1 MDQMSHDSSAGDIAN
16 QLVNISSGAMES
28 GASAV
33 ASLTGLI
40 PAGSEEVSMQAAAAF
55 ALEGAQMLASNT
67 AAQQELMSAGMSL
80 MDIATNY
87 GNVDG
92 AGADSLGGPMAAAR
106 SLTTGWGAGGGGAR
120 LAGAHPGVAARCGR
134 SGGPT
139 VGRQL
144 RPGVRFR
151 SGRAGWRWCR
161 HRRQCRQRRLVGDG
175 RRGRPTE
182 CDAGR
187 TIRVLPARDSRLV
200 RRRQRGRR
208 RREQGPPAAGRAAG
222 VTH

>member
-16 QLVNISSGAMES
+16 QLVNISSGALES

-120 LAGAHPGVAARCGR
+120 LAGAHLESLPGAAGAAAARPLGANFAQAFV
-134 SGGPT
+134 SAAGAPGGGGAGT
-139 VGRQL
+139 VGNVANAASSAMGAGGAPLSAMQGAQSGSS
-144 RPGVRFR
+144 RPGIPGSFVDDKEEDDAENRDR
-151 SGRAGWRWCR
+151 LLPGE
-161 HRRQCRQRRLVGDG
+161 RQV
-175 RRGRPTE
+175 
-182 CDAGR
+182 
-187 TIRVLPARDSRLV
+187 
-200 RRRQRGRR
+200 
-208 RREQGPPAAGRAAG
+208 
-222 VTH
+222 